1 MSYAYESMGSAI
13 KRGYFQM
20 PTAIRWIMTA
30 TVIGYVVQIFVPL
43 IFGLDP
49 RFFVEHFGFLPTVSA
64 TLTEPWRLVSYL
76 FLHGGFFHL
85 AFNMLWLWWM
95 GQMVEQVLG
104 PRVFSIIYFGAGI
117 GGALINLMLTWIW
130 PGNLTIGASGAVFGI
145 MVVFAKI
152 YPTMPIQLF
161 LLPPLEARFV
171 VAGLI
176 AFDIIM
182 QTSGTGGNT
191 ARLVHLGG
199 ALVGWI
205 LISGYYKGLNLD
217 RWFKGWSNPLKKKP
231 VNRSPKNKSM
241 RSVSDAVIIKEADP
255 SELDRILDK
264 IAQSGYDGLTPEEKK
279 TLFEL
284 SRRNP

>member
-1 MSYAYESMGSAI
+1 MSYAYESMGSAV
-13 KRGYFQM
+13 KRGYYQM
-20 PTAIRWIMTA
+20 PTAVRWIMTA
-30 TVIGYVVQIFVPL
+30 TVVGYVVQIFVPL
-43 IFGLDP
+43 ILGLNP
-49 RFFVEHFGFLPTVSA
+49 RFFVEHFGFMP
-64 TLTEPWRLVSYL
+64 TLTTTISEPWRLVTYL

-104 PRVFSIIYFGAGI
+104 SKMFILIYFGAGI
-117 GGALINLMLTWIW
+117 GGALINLSLTWIW

-145 MVVFAKI
+145 MVAFAKI

-176 AFDIIM
+176 LFDIIM

-191 ARLVHLGG
+191 ARLVHIGG
-199 ALVGWI
+199 ALVGWMI
-205 LISGYYKGLNLD
+205 ISAYYKGFHLD
-217 RWFKGWSNPLKKKP
+217 RWFQGWTARFKKIP
-231 VNRSPKNKSM
+231 VSKSPKNKSM
-241 RSVSDAVIIKEADP
+241 RSVSDAVIIKDGDTN
-255 SELDRILDK
+255 ELDRILDK
-264 IAQSGYDGLTPEEKK
+264 IAQSGYDGLTAEEKK